1 MKRKDVSWSAASD
14 SESESCWHLLGFPK
28 EKKNKTRDS
37 MDSGVLQP
45 TDFEVRIVFADA
57 GCMPSRLRKHLIK
70 DERLHLKPLN
80 LLDTATFYGA
90 T

>member
-1 MKRKDVSWSAASD
+1 MKKSSVSKRNASASSSD
-14 SESESCWHLLGFPK
+14 LCWQLLGIPEAK
-28 EKKNKTRDS
+28 RHKGSS
-37 MDSGVLQP
+37 MNSGVLQP

-57 GCMPSRLRKHLIK
+57 GCIPSRLRKHLIK

-80 LLDTATFYGA
+80 LLDTATLYDA